1 MYTDMWKAYS
11 RTGWTLLAIWAPKW
25 LIPSDL
31 GPAFHVTKGN
41 GPKRWTVVIDKTSK
55 LVIVPLITLC

>member
-11 RTGWTLLAIWAPKW
+11 GTGWTLLAIWAPKW

-31 GPAFHVTKGN
+31 GPAFHVSGN
-41 GPKRWTVVIDKTSK
+41 GPKDGLLLLTR
-55 LVIVPLITLC
+55 LPN